1 MLVIES
7 LDKKRNLIQITLDEI
22 VSSLSN
28 KSDYFLL
35 DFLNV
40 CKNIFSTKRSG
51 SRSDNSSSSYASSE
65 ATPATHV
72 KAIFIGNVRKPH
84 MDIQIPQ
91 YIDFARQIQP
101 KIIAIAKNNGVNILK
116 NNHFCILLNSDSKC
130 IQPITKDE
138 YQAQLDCFKSAI
150 CNIETLSNL
159 PSMFKPADFGL
170 RFEEILIDI
179 LDNKSTHIIKP
190 DQFESKLSADNQ
202 LLVDERSS
210 SFTNFPTNNPAN
222 SLIRY
227 FNQYF
232 KSKKSSDCVNLSP
245 QSKTDIFY
253 KNKNGS
259 LNEISIKTHK
269 VSCNPTNLSTLRFN
283 LSVSGFELLDW
294 KQHLDKDPIKTIKMF
309 FNRQY
314 DSRPDLKS
322 PYTSNKNDNVK
333 FLLMYLYNVDNP
345 NSHISGNIN
354 IINMKRMFMF
364 LQYYVEN
371 NMVHFQ
377 YNRNS
382 LDIFVNGELAFK
394 ISNESSRKTCNTNIV
409 FYLNFNNPNSFFRQL
424 IDFNMPLHLDRQCW
438 IQQ

>member
-7 LDKKRNLIQITLDEI
+7 LDKKRNLIQITLDEL

-28 KSDYFLL
+28 KGDYFLL

-40 CKNIFSTKRSG
+40 CKNIFSTERSG
-51 SRSDNSSSSYASSE
+51 SGSGYASNE
-65 ATPATHV
+65 ATHV

-138 YQAQLDCFKSAI
+138 YQFQLDCFKSAI

-179 LDNKSTHIIKP
+179 LDNKSTHIIQP
-190 DQFESKLSADNQ
+190 DQFASKLSADNQ

-210 SFTNFPTNNPAN
+210 SFTNSPTNNPAN
-222 SLIRY
+222 PLIRY

-232 KSKKSSDCVNLSP
+232 K
-245 QSKTDIFY
+245 
-253 KNKNGS
+253 
-259 LNEISIKTHK
+259 
-269 VSCNPTNLSTLRFN
+269 
-283 LSVSGFELLDW
+283 
-294 KQHLDKDPIKTIKMF
+294 
-309 FNRQY
+309 
-314 DSRPDLKS
+314 
-322 PYTSNKNDNVK
+322 
-333 FLLMYLYNVDNP
+333 
-345 NSHISGNIN
+345 
-354 IINMKRMFMF
+354 
-364 LQYYVEN
+364 
-371 NMVHFQ
+371 
-377 YNRNS
+377 
-382 LDIFVNGELAFK
+382 
-394 ISNESSRKTCNTNIV
+394 
-409 FYLNFNNPNSFFRQL
+409 
-424 IDFNMPLHLDRQCW
+424 
-438 IQQ
+438 

>member
-35 DFLNV
+35 DFLNI
-40 CKNIFSTKRSG
+40 CKNTFSTEHSG
-51 SRSDNSSSSYASSE
+51 SGSSYVSNE
-65 ATPATHV
+65 ATPTMQS

-101 KIIAIAKNNGVNILK
+101 KIITIAKNNGINILK
-116 NNHFCILLNSDSKC
+116 NNHFCILLNSDSKH
-130 IQPITKDE
+130 IEPITKDE
-138 YQAQLDCFKSAI
+138 YQYQLDWFKSAI

-159 PSMFKPADFGL
+159 PYMFKPVDFGL

-179 LDNKSTHIIKP
+179 LDNKSTHIIQP
-190 DQFESKLSADNQ
+190 NQFESKLSADNQ
-202 LLVDERSS
+202 LLEHEHCEHNS
-210 SFTNFPTNNPAN
+210 SFTDFPANNPAN
-222 SLIRY
+222 PLIRY

-232 KSKKSSDCVNLSP
+232 KSKKNSDCVNLSS

-269 VSCNPTNLSTLRFN
+269 TSGKPTNLSTIRFN
-283 LSVSGFELLDW
+283 LSVSGFNLLDW

-314 DSRPDLKS
+314 NAMSHLKS
-322 PYTSNKNDNVK
+322 PYASNKNDNVK

-345 NSHISGNIN
+345 NNHVSGNIH
-354 IINMKRMFMF
+354 IINMKRMFIF

-371 NMVHFQ
+371 NMVRCQ
-377 YNRNS
+377 YNPNS
-382 LDIFVNGELAFK
+382 LDILVNNELAFR
-394 ISNESSRKTCNTNIV
+394 IRNESARKKCNTQIY
-409 FYLNFNNPNSFFRQL
+409 FYLNFDNPNSLFSQL
-424 IDFNMPLHLDRQCW
+424 IDFNVPLHLDRQCW